1 MSEHGHV
8 ILAFDGE
15 DPAAGGRRAAARP
28 AHLAVISRWAAAG
41 RLALGVPLF
50 RADGAIAGS
59 LLVLAREDELGVKEY
74 LADEPFAREGVW
86 ARYDA
91 IPFRLAELPYAPLPY
106 APLPTGGPV
115 PGATTPPGLT
125 HVVTL
130 AWDGEDAD
138 APARRLAARA
148 AHFARVDGFAADG
161 TLALGGAIL
170 DTGGAMRGSLAVTRH
185 GSVAEAEA
193 FWADDPYVQQGVW
206 RRAERWPT
214 RIAPLPYRPL
224 SPSGAP

>member
-1 MSEHGHV
+1 MSEETHGHV

-15 DPAAGGRRAAARP
+15 DPAAGERRAAARP

-50 RADGAIAGS
+50 RADGSIAGS

-91 IPFRLAELPYAPLPY
+91 IPFRLAGLPYA
-106 APLPTGGPV
+106 ALPTAGP
-115 PGATTPPGLT
+115 TPSTLT

-138 APARRLAARA
+138 APARRLAAREP
-148 AHFARVDGFAADG
+148 HFARVGGFAADG

-185 GSVAEAEA
+185 ASVAEAEA
-193 FWADDPYVQQGVW
+193 FWADDPYVRQGVW
-206 RRAERWPT
+206 RRADRWPT
-214 RIAPLPYRPL
+214 RIAPLPYRAL
-224 SPSGAP
+224 AASGAA